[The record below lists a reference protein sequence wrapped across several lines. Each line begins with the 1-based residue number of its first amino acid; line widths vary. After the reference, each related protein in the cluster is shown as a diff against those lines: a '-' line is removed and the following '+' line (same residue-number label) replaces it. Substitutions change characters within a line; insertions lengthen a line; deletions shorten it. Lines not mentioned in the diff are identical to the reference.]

1 MEPALASRSVDRR
14 AVVSLFSR
22 LRKGSGQANPL
33 PIYSELRAMGDVVP
47 APWGGYLINSY
58 GLCDRILR
66 DRTWQ
71 VPDSAWRARQ
81 GGGTRW
87 GAPSSTEMGRTLPA
101 LNPPHHTRVRRS
113 LGNLFDRKCVT
124 GITSAIETHAERL
137 LDRLADELRGG
148 SADFSTLV
156 SEELPMC
163 SIGEWLQLPVADHG
177 LLRSLAHDQVFTQ
190 ELLPSA
196 SQLALSDAA
205 TMQLESYF
213 RELVQERRRSPGD
226 DPVSNWLRTWDE
238 LEPDREAADEA
249 VYLLALLVFLAAPE
263 TTATLLSSMV
273 WLLLEHPRQLGWL
286 RAHQE
291 HIPEAIEEVLRYDSP
306 NHIISR
312 VAPEDCT
319 IGDVRIEKDRM
330 VHLMV
335 GAANHDP
342 AHFADPEIF
351 DIRRK
356 ASHLS
361 FSGGIH
367 YCLGAPLARLEA
379 STLLTALLRR
389 MPGLRVSAPPVYAP
403 RVGFRRIVELQV
415 VES

>member
-1 MEPALASRSVDRR
+1 
-14 AVVSLFSR
+14 
-22 LRKGSGQANPL
+22 
-33 PIYSELRAMGDVVP
+33 
-47 APWGGYLINSY
+47 
-58 GLCDRILR
+58 
-66 DRTWQ
+66 
-71 VPDSAWRARQ
+71 
-81 GGGTRW
+81 
-87 GAPSSTEMGRTLPA
+87 MGRTLPA
-101 LNPPHHTRVRRS
+101 LNAPHHTRVRRS
-113 LGNLFDRKCVT
+113 LGNMFDRKCLG
-124 GITSAIETHAERL
+124 GITQTIEVHAERL
-137 LDRLADELRGG
+137 LDRFADELRSGE
-148 SADFSTLV
+148 ADFSKLV
-156 SEELPMC
+156 SEQLPMY
-163 SIGEWLQLPVADHG
+163 SIGEWLQLPQADYE

-205 TMQLESYF
+205 TLQLESYF
-213 RELVQERRRSPGD
+213 RALVQERRRAPGD
-226 DPVSNWLRTWDE
+226 DPVSRWLHTWDE

-286 RAHQE
+286 RAHEE
-291 HIPEAIEEVLRYDSP
+291 HIPAAIEEVLRYDSP

-312 VAPEDCT
+312 VAPEDTT
-319 IGDVRIEKDRM
+319 IGGVRIEKDRM

-335 GAANHDP
+335 GVANHDP
-342 AHFADPEIF
+342 AHFADPEVF

-356 ASHLS
+356 ANHLS
-361 FSGGIH
+361 FSGGVH

-379 STLLTALLRR
+379 STLLTAMLRR

-415 VES
+415 AGL